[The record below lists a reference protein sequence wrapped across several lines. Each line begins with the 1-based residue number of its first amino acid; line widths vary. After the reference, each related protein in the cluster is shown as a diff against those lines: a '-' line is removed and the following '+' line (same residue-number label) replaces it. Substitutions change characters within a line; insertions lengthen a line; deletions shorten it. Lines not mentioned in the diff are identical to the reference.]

1 MEQQISVIISRR
13 RNSRR
18 LRRRFPAIAFVF
30 MLQMAACGF
39 CHADTISLQDGRMI
53 EGRLSKLNSMILNP
67 GVAPPNANGATP
79 IVMVDNDLCR
89 TYVPFKFVQ
98 NANPAPAGQRLE
110 EIDVPQAVATAG
122 QRIGG
127 VGTLL
132 KIEPWDNKTQP
143 GLGRRTVVMNGPNG
157 PISIVQG
164 ITKLTPV
171 WSRVEGLQMGKLP
184 SFVWEMRLATNSIPN
199 DKLAAI
205 IGLQIDKK
213 KFEDRVKVVRFY
225 LEMDAIPRQIKSW
238 TMSFA
243 IFPTALP

>member
-98 NANPAPAGQRLE
+98 NANPRRPASGWRKSTCRKRW
-110 EIDVPQAVATAG
+110 P
-122 QRIGG
+122 
-127 VGTLL
+127 
-132 KIEPWDNKTQP
+132 
-143 GLGRRTVVMNGPNG
+143 RRGSGSAASAHFSKSSP
-157 PISIVQG
+157 G
-164 ITKLTPV
+164 ITK
-171 WSRVEGLQMGKLP
+171 
-184 SFVWEMRLATNSIPN
+184 PN
-199 DKLAAI
+199 LVSAAEP
-205 IGLQIDKK
+205 L
-213 KFEDRVKVVRFY
+213 
-225 LEMDAIPRQIKSW
+225 
-238 TMSFA
+238 
-243 IFPTALP
+243 